1 MKLPSRRVLGIAVV
15 ASLALNLFLGGLMAG
30 DWLMGR
36 TAPPPFAPMMSF
48 SSMRHALGHDA
59 RPMVEAVMHQHH
71 ESIQH
76 QIDAV
81 RTARR
86 DVAAALSAEPF
97 DRAQLET
104 ALARMRAEVGQAQT
118 AFHGAFVDVVSNLT
132 LDQRQQLAKESQRRR
147 RPNF

>member
-1 MKLPSRRVLGIAVV
+1 MPSQRVLGIAVV

-30 DWLMGR
+30 DWLRGR

-59 RPMVEAVMHQHH
+59 KPMVESVMRQHH
-71 ESIQH
+71 ESIRRH
-76 QIDAV
+76 IDDV

-86 DVAAALSAEPF
+86 DVAAAIGAEPF

-118 AFHGAFVDVVSNLT
+118 AFHGAFADVVGNLT
-132 LDQRQQLAKESQRRR
+132 PEQRQQLAKESQRRR
-147 RPNF
+147 RPGF